1 MFLSFDDHAKDH
13 LTVTRPSRWA
23 AALAAAGSSD
33 R

>member
-23 AALAAAGSSD
+23 AAWAAAGSSD